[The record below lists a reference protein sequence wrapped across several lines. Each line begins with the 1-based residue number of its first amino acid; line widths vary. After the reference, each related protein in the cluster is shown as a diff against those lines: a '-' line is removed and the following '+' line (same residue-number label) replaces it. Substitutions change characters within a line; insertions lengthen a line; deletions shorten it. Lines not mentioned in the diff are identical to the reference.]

1 MHYYFQRV
9 LNNNAI
15 VATKD
20 YKAEVILM
28 GKAIGVKC
36 KRNSLFP
43 VNPSLIERVFEN
55 IQDGNWKY
63 IEQLINGI
71 PYEYFALIDEVV
83 KNAGEELDYDFKDQL
98 TLTLLDHIF
107 FSVERFRENEII
119 PNPLLKE
126 IQQFYSKEYRVAER
140 SVELINRTLHVDLDE
155 NDASFIA
162 FHYINAMSRTK
173 QGNNKKIAKALSEC
187 VEIVETYFDIHLNRD
202 SYYFY
207 RFITHIKYF
216 LERLLNGDYARD
228 GEAVL
233 SNFIRQQY
241 KNEWLCAES
250 IKDHLTNKLDK
261 EITDDELAYLALHI
275 ATMMKSNER

>member
-1 MHYYFQRV
+1 MHHSSHFTISMRCQGQR
-9 LNNNAI
+9 
-15 VATKD
+15 
-20 YKAEVILM
+20 
-28 GKAIGVKC
+28 
-36 KRNSLFP
+36 
-43 VNPSLIERVFEN
+43 
-55 IQDGNWKY
+55 
-63 IEQLINGI
+63 
-71 PYEYFALIDEVV
+71 
-83 KNAGEELDYDFKDQL
+83 
-98 TLTLLDHIF
+98 
-107 FSVERFRENEII
+107 
-119 PNPLLKE
+119 
-126 IQQFYSKEYRVAER
+126 
-140 SVELINRTLHVDLDE
+140 
-155 NDASFIA
+155 
-162 FHYINAMSRTK
+162 